1 MEGLMS
7 MAQDRYGARDKGF
20 LSVLQMAA
28 GDMPY
33 MFNRLSCTSTDTTTH
48 SRMSDLSR
56 SRVSSYRSNRSF
68 RTSSYQNSFRR
79 RFSRGNNADVFDAEQ
94 SSTRRTV
101 TVTTSGDESGSRTG
115 GDRRSSSCQDL
126 SISSSVNLQKE
137 LIREQHMRYLQMLA
151 RASDL
156 RVARFVRQLS
166 LKPPHAN
173 EEEIERYIDACL
185 HEITTPTDVPSKF
198 CSLYNDSV
206 LLHCSVVKA
215 LSELYQ
221 YEYSKL

>member
-1 MEGLMS
+1 MPTIFAEEWQGGPMEGLIS
-7 MAQDRYGARDKGF
+7 MAQERFGARDKGF

-48 SRMSDLSR
+48 SRMSDLSH

-79 RFSRGNNADVFDAEQ
+79 RFSRGNNADVFDPEQ

-126 SISSSVNLQKE
+126 SVSSSVNLQKE
-137 LIREQHMRYLQMLA
+137 LIREQHMRYLQMLTA
-151 RASDL
+151 HASDL

-166 LKPPHAN
+166 LKRPHAN
-173 EEEIERYIDACL
+173 EEEIERYVDACL
-185 HEITTPTDVPSKF
+185 HEMTTPTDVPCKLNKYII
-198 CSLYNDSV
+198 LYV
-206 LLHCSVVKA
+206 
-215 LSELYQ
+215 
-221 YEYSKL
+221 

>member
-1 MEGLMS
+1 MEGLIS
-7 MAQDRYGARDKGF
+7 MAQERYGARDKGF

-28 GDMPY
+28 GGDMPY

-48 SRMSDLSR
+48 SRISDLSR

-68 RTSSYQNSFRR
+68 RTSSHQDSFRR

-101 TVTTSGDESGSRTG
+101 TVTTTSGDESGSRTG

-151 RASDL
+151 HASDL

-166 LKPPHAN
+166 LKRPHAN

-185 HEITTPTDVPSKF
+185 HEITTPTDVPCKS
-198 CSLYNDSV
+198 CSEHSTV
-206 LLHCSVVKA
+206 HTV
-215 LSELYQ
+215 Q
-221 YEYSKL
+221 